1 MIEEMFLNLVEQ
13 YQEQIYQYAFYL
25 LNNQDDAKD
34 VTQEIFIKAW
44 TSNIE
49 LRLETVQSWLLKC
62 TNNLCIDLLRR
73 RRFQAPL
80 ATGDTE
86 EIETLVYHQHE
97 DTASE
102 LSNSSP
108 EERCL
113 RGERQQLVQQAT
125 AQLPL
130 HFRTVVI
137 MHEINELS
145 FEEIAET
152 LNQPVGTVKS
162 NMFRAKKIL
171 REILGNSMGR

>member
-13 YQEQIYQYAFYL
+13 HQAQIYQYVFCL
-25 LNNQDDAKD
+25 LNNQEDAKD
-34 VTQEIFIKAW
+34 MTQETFIKAW
-44 TSNIE
+44 NSNTD

-62 TNNLCIDLLRR
+62 ANNLCIDLLRR
-73 RRFQAPL
+73 RRFQVPL

-86 EIETLVYHQHE
+86 EIEMLAHYQHE
-97 DTASE
+97 GTASE

-108 EERCL
+108 GERCL
-113 RGERQQLVQQAT
+113 RRERQQLVRQAI

-145 FEEIAET
+145 FDEIAET

-162 NMFRAKKIL
+162 NMFRAKKRLRKIL
-171 REILGNSMGR
+171 RNVI